1 MHIPCAESYAGFC
14 VHGKC
19 EIKYNMATCRS
30 VSYLSWL
37 LLSFLLSR
45 SRAAGRSLTGETPH
59 CLDRA
64 WSGLIICMSCVC
76 HKWKGRNIL
85 FIIEMEHCDIVQL
98 SFFFHRLLAM
108 APTGVTRATRGHSAR
123 SPRTSTSCMWCPAAR
138 SSTTSSSPPSLAP
151 YRSPSSLPW
160 WCASWGK
167 RLGVATLTEG
177 VTFRSSTLSSSSATE
192 RIENNPRREVCTP
205 LQPRK
210 PTVCVTDEGLN
221 LGLRRGTGLLVRWA
235 KA

>member
-1 MHIPCAESYAGFC
+1 MEWSEHF
-14 VHGKC
+14 VHNRNGALWHC
-19 EIKYNMATCRS
+19 TADLNVIFFS
-30 VSYLSWL
+30 SWL
-37 LLSFLLSR
+37 
-45 SRAAGRSLTGETPH
+45 
-59 CLDRA
+59 C
-64 WSGLIICMSCVC
+64 
-76 HKWKGRNIL
+76 
-85 FIIEMEHCDIVQL
+85 
-98 SFFFHRLLAM
+98 LLAM

-192 RIENNPRREVCTP
+192 RIENNPRREVCTAYSQGS
-205 LQPRK
+205 QPYVWLTR
-210 PTVCVTDEGLN
+210 V
-221 LGLRRGTGLLVRWA
+221 
-235 KA
+235 